1 MNAPIRFL
9 TGGLAS
15 VAVASAVT
23 MTAPSAFAED
33 GPARPCGHPAVP
45 AVFVTVVH
53 DPELRVVPAVTH
65 EEWRWQREVT
75 SFEYEFSRL
84 VSRATTEYL
93 WSHKVVDQPA
103 VPAVPGTPEQGHH
116 VTVVVTPAVIETE
129 FEYVQQ
135 QTGMTRWERDGWNGE
150 HAGVDDG
157 KGWLKTGNTREDVVT
172 PAVTEDQWVVDQPAT
187 PGTPAIDEVS
197 HQETAWSETSPG
209 GEWTGPLDSR
219 TIPAVVDTLWA
230 VDAPDGYTAT
240 GASRVHDV
248 TTEESDDT
256 SAAPPDGDGW
266 SAVADS
272 RVVVDDVAEHTELV
286 GESYTEQVL
295 ASPAIPASDPC
306 PETVGSDTVDGPA
319 DEGATGTSSAV
330 DAAHGSAAVASS
342 ATILPATGNPAS
354 PWLVA
359 AGAGAL
365 VAGSVLVRA
374 GRRRRTS

>member
-1 MNAPIRFL
+1 
-9 TGGLAS
+9 
-15 VAVASAVT
+15 
-23 MTAPSAFAED
+23 
-33 GPARPCGHPAVP
+33 VP
-45 AVFVTVVH
+45 AVYVTVVH

-75 SFEYEFSRL
+75 SYEYEFSKV
-84 VSRATTEYL
+84 VSQATTEYL

-116 VTVVVTPAVIETE
+116 EIVVVTPAVTETL

-135 QTGMTRWERDGWNGE
+135 QTGKTRWEHDGWNGE

-172 PAVTEDQWVVDQPAT
+172 PAVTEDHWVVDQPAT
-187 PGTPAIDEVS
+187 PGTPAIDEIS
-197 HQETAWSETSPG
+197 HQESAWSESSPG
-209 GEWTGPLDSR
+209 DGWTGPLDSR

-248 TTEESDDT
+248 TTEETDGT
-256 SAAPPDGDGW
+256 SATPPAGDGW
-266 SAVADS
+266 TAVTDS
-272 RVVVDDVAEHTELV
+272 RVVVVDVAEHTELV
-286 GESYTEQVL
+286 GEGSTEQVL
-295 ASPAIPASDPC
+295 VSPAIPASDAC
-306 PETVGSDTVDGPA
+306 PVTPSDNTVDGPA
-319 DEGATGTSSAV
+319 DEGAAGSSAV
-330 DAAHGSAAVASS
+330 DPAHGAGAAASS
-342 ATILPATGNPAS
+342 ATVLPETGNPAS
-354 PWLVA
+354 PWLIA

-365 VAGSVLVRA
+365 VAGSVLVRS